1 MFLLGFLLGFLLLN
15 LEPDELLGLLYDQ
28 VLLYLGLDQRL
39 VSEFGSADVLLIYL
53 QLVLLRV
60 T

>member
-1 MFLLGFLLGFLLLN
+1 MFLLGFLVGFLLLN

>member
-1 MFLLGFLLGFLLLN
+1 MLLN